1 MSYCPRSLCSTR
13 LVSLTSIKLPFRILT
28 GGWMQVAAKHVPVS
42 SLIIGVDL
50 IPIRPIRGTQSIV
63 GDITTEK
70 CTKLIE
76 KASKSQLFDI
86 VLNDGAPNVGG
97 AWHSESLSQAIL
109 VLDAL
114 KLATKFLVP
123 NGWFITK
130 VQLLKITLNFFVM

>member
-1 MSYCPRSLCSTR
+1 
-13 LVSLTSIKLPFRILT
+13 
-28 GGWMQVAAKHVPVS
+28 MQVAAKHVPVS

-63 GDITTEK
+63 ADITTEK

-76 KASKSQLFDI
+76 KTSKSQLFDI

-114 KLATKFLVP
+114 KLATKFLAP

-130 VQLLKITLNFFVM
+130 VHLLKTTLNFFII